1 MKKMTKNKKQ
11 MITKITISSII
22 LILLILLVYTFFK
35 EVGITSISK
44 EQIQAYISSKG
55 ILGPFLFILI
65 SFLQVTFI
73 PIPGLVT
80 IVAGFYLF
88 GIWKAFIYSF
98 IGIFLGS
105 ICAFILGRKLGKPF
119 IYWIVGTQKKVDAYL
134 EKINNKEAKFLFL
147 MFLLPLFPDDLL
159 CLVSGISTIKFID
172 FSSILIITR
181 LTTIGTTLL
190 LVSRDFTKSNLIF
203 IITLLTLYFITLITF
218 LNIFSKKK
226 SNHN

>member
-1 MKKMTKNKKQ
+1 MKKMTKNKKK
-11 MITKITISSII
+11 MIAKIAISSII

-55 ILGPFLFILI
+55 ILGPSLFILI

-119 IYWIVGTQKKVDAYL
+119 IYWLVGTQKKVDTYL

-190 LVSRDFTKSNLIF
+190 VISRDFTESNLIF
-203 IITLLTLYFITLITF
+203 IITLLILYFITLITF
-218 LNIFSKKK
+218 LNLYSKKK

>member
-11 MITKITISSII
+11 IITKITISSII

-190 LVSRDFTKSNLIF
+190 VISGDFTESNLIF
-203 IITLLTLYFITLITF
+203 IITLLILYFITLITF
-218 LNIFSKKK
+218 LNLYSKKK